1 MPSSIITQQT
11 KDAPDLKAVSVGT
24 PVFGSTLQAIG
35 DCVNHLA
42 FCKSRRISNTIF
54 SINHHNTWLQNQT
67 VVDAPTYNIILKSY
81 LDNEMPASDTK
92 DIIFTCSS
100 SARFIGFNITYN
112 CDGRNSQRDLA
123 KIKCSLVSSPRSIRT
138 EIDAGM
144 EATILNGYIENTS
157 FVTRSTSHDI
167 TVPRVLSSSEYMEV
181 PITGSYTTIT
191 SPRPLFIPVANRGSE
206 IALVIETNYCRILAV
221 SLIEMYEEVVL

>member
-1 MPSSIITQQT
+1 MASSIITQQT
-11 KDAPDLKAVSVGT
+11 KDTPDLKAVSIGT
-24 PVFGSTLQAIG
+24 PVFGSTLQSLG
-35 DCVNHLA
+35 DCMNHLA
-42 FCKSRRISNTIF
+42 FCKARRISNTFF

-67 VVDAPTYNIILKSY
+67 AVEYPTLYLINKSS

-100 SARFIGFNITYN
+100 SARFVGFNITYN
-112 CDGRNSQRDLA
+112 CDGRDTQRDLA
-123 KIKCSLVSSPRSIRT
+123 KIKCRLVTDPRSART

-144 EATILNGYIENTS
+144 EATILNGYLENTTY
-157 FVTRSTSHDI
+157 VTTSTSHDI
-167 TVPRVLSSSEYMEV
+167 TQPRVLSSGEYMDL
-181 PITGSYTTIT
+181 PILGSYTTVT
-191 SPRPLFIPVANRGSE
+191 SQRPLFIPVTNRGSE

>member
-54 SINHHNTWLQNQT
+54 SINHHDTWLKNLDP
-67 VVDAPTYNIILKSY
+67 VDTPTFNIILKSY

-100 SARFIGFNITYN
+100 SARFVGFNITYN

-144 EATILNGYIENTS
+144 EATILNGYIENTT
-157 FVTRSTSHDI
+157 FVTTSTSHDL

-181 PITGSYTTIT
+181 PVAGSYTTIT